1 MELLANGTGGES
13 SSSGPTWWSNA
24 APCAGSSRARSNA
37 RGRGPA
43 RRSRARS
50 ENRRRDPRGQRAER
64 VLGAAPTRHLVGA
77 DGSRSVVAE
86 AFGARPQRTVPIVQ
100 ARVALGDRYDP
111 DVTRIWFDRAR
122 TRFFYWLIPESKTSG
137 VLGLIAE
144 RPSSARPLLEAFMKE
159 HGYRAE
165 EYQGAMIP
173 LHQPRRPIEWRAGE
187 GRVLLVG
194 DAAAHVK
201 VTTVGGVV
209 RHLGCA
215 GRRKGSRAAT
225 PTGGSCVRFTASS
238 IFTTSCG
245 GSWTA
250 FHGRQRFALAT
261 PESGA
266 RSAAEH
272 QRSGQHGVEGRIARS
287 RTAST
292 LPSRHGR
299 VPPRG
304 PLIETKL
311 LDLAKTRILVTGGSG
326 FLGSHVVEELDQRE
340 IPSDHVLVPRSADY
354 DLVREDSVARLFR
367 DTRPD
372 VVVHLAA
379 VVGESA
385 RIAPVPE
392 SSSTRIS

>member
-1 MELLANGTGGES
+1 M
-13 SSSGPTWWSNA
+13 
-24 APCAGSSRARSNA
+24 
-37 RGRGPA
+37 
-43 RRSRARS
+43 
-50 ENRRRDPRGQRAER
+50 
-64 VLGAAPTRHLVGA
+64 
-77 DGSRSVVAE
+77 AE

-137 VLGLIAE
+137 VPGLIAE

-201 VTTVGGVV
+201 VTTVGVWFPASGV
-209 RHLGCA
+209 
-215 GRRKGSRAAT
+215 RRPPQRLSRAAT

-250 FHGRQRFALAT
+250 F
-261 PESGA
+261 
-266 RSAAEH
+266 
-272 QRSGQHGVEGRIARS
+272 
-287 RTAST
+287 TAGTAICSC
-292 LPSRHGR
+292 
-299 VPPRG
+299 
-304 PLIETKL
+304 
-311 LDLAKTRILVTGGSG
+311 
-326 FLGSHVVEELDQRE
+326 
-340 IPSDHVLVPRSADY
+340 
-354 DLVREDSVARLFR
+354 DS
-367 DTRPD
+367 
-372 VVVHLAA
+372 
-379 VVGESA
+379 
-385 RIAPVPE
+385 
-392 SSSTRIS
+392 